1 MNTVSTDR
9 SFKVGDWTVNPS
21 LDQLSR
27 DGRTK
32 TVSPLVMAVVVYM
45 AQRPGQLVTA
55 DELIS
60 EVWGGSIVSDRPVY
74 QSLTRVRQALGDD
87 SHNPRYI
94 QTIPKKGY
102 RLIAPVTVCDRTDK
116 VDIASAGLR
125 PVRVFGS
132 VVSLFLAGTY
142 LFVASSDVAN
152 PRVAHVPKSLQVSS
166 IADSLVLCPPF
177 LFAFFFF

>member
-74 QSLTRVRQALGDD
+74 QSLTPAV
-87 SHNPRYI
+87 Y
-94 QTIPKKGY
+94 
-102 RLIAPVTVCDRTDK
+102 VT
-116 VDIASAGLR
+116 
-125 PVRVFGS
+125 GS
-132 VVSLFLAGTY
+132 PPGSPPGSQPGSLA
-142 LFVASSDVAN
+142 
-152 PRVAHVPKSLQVSS
+152 
-166 IADSLVLCPPF
+166 
-177 LFAFFFF
+177 